1 MAAHIQQHMQR
12 VPQSVRIRHQQS
24 EAAAADVED
33 VGMEPIPGRLSGRQ
47 LPELNRPHAAHRMAR
62 LAAAIETLARL
73 IPQGLI
79 QRWERPGHGLNAR
92 QRAGARA
99 TLRFRS
105 NSNLEGPGSSA

>member
-1 MAAHIQQHMQR
+1 MLFTSR
-12 VPQSVRIRHQQS
+12 
-24 EAAAADVED
+24 
-33 VGMEPIPGRLSGRQ
+33 G
-47 LPELNRPHAAHRMAR
+47 ELNCSSSAERRHLGLELAGLMAR